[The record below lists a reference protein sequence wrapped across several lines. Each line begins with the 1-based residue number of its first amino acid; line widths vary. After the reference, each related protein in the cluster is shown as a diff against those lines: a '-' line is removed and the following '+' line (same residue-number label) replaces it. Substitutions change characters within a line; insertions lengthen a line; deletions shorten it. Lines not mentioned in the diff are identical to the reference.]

1 MKKKVSVKYLVDR
14 NHTRLFLAILKAEK
28 EIQKLL
34 EGGEKDE

>member
-28 EIQKLL
+28 EIEKLL
-34 EGGEKDE
+34 EGEKDE